1 LSLSIER
8 IESSWR
14 LVYTR
19 ARFIYQYREAAVSN
33 PESKHWSDEKADVVA
48 VLTIFV
54 SLVLAA
60 IHFISTP
67 V

>member
-1 LSLSIER
+1 
-8 IESSWR
+8 
-14 LVYTR
+14 
-19 ARFIYQYREAAVSN
+19 VSDTEKQ
-33 PESKHWSDEKADVVA
+33 PKHWSDEKADVVA

-60 IHFISTP
+60 IHFISRQ

>member
-1 LSLSIER
+1 LSRPEGWSTLARVFSIR
-8 IESSWR
+8 
-14 LVYTR
+14 
-19 ARFIYQYREAAVSN
+19 QNREGAVSN

>member
-1 LSLSIER
+1 VEAGLNS
-8 IESSWR
+8 
-14 LVYTR
+14 R
-19 ARFIYQYREAAVSN
+19 AFLNQTREATVSN

>member
-1 LSLSIER
+1 
-8 IESSWR
+8 
-14 LVYTR
+14 
-19 ARFIYQYREAAVSN
+19 VSN

-54 SLVLAA
+54 ALILAA
-60 IHFISTP
+60 VHFISNQ